1 MKNRTTICLIY
12 LSTLP
17 ILSFCQQLEPQPIRT
32 PDASQ
37 LLEIQRGEV
46 EYFKTLVYR
55 FEVAW
60 EEVDV
65 QSMIDLRNG
74 LMEIMKLEVKQMEGK
89 ASPSNATTERLQLG
103 IDCLKKLENA
113 QILAADTALGKAAE
127 LNKTCFNDF
136 TRLLEAD
143 FSEQVQAIRQDEKQ

>member
-17 ILSFCQQLEPQPIRT
+17 IMAFCQQLEPQPIRT

-46 EYFKTLVYR
+46 AYFKTLVYR

-60 EEVDV
+60 EEADV
-65 QSMIDLRNG
+65 QSMADLRSG
-74 LMEIMKLEVKQMEGK
+74 LMEIMKVEVKQMEDK
-89 ASPSNATTERLQLG
+89 VSPSSAAKERLQLG
-103 IDCLKKLENA
+103 TDCLKKLENA
-113 QILAADTALGKAAE
+113 QILAADTSLGKAAE
-127 LNKTCFNDF
+127 LNKTCFNNF
-136 TRLLEAD
+136 IRLLEAD
-143 FSEQVQAIRQDEKQ
+143 FSEQMKAIRQDEKQ